1 MYYANESHLVTNNPR
16 HHYIDSSCFMQM
28 AHVLLNVGL
37 LRKQWCA
44 LTVFRGRVKIA
55 PKKKKKSTSLYL
67 YGLSLGAF
75 ASLYFYSFATYGISF
90 WLWKM
95 FEVGKMRPTGPISV
109 EWNLK
114 GLKWTP
120 VSQNFRN
127 T

>member
-55 PKKKKKSTSLYL
+55 PKKKKKKYFIVPLWLVTGGVRIPLFLQLCNLRYL
-67 YGLSLGAF
+67 FLAL
-75 ASLYFYSFATYGISF
+75 
-90 WLWKM
+90 
-95 FEVGKMRPTGPISV
+95 EDV
-109 EWNLK
+109 
-114 GLKWTP
+114 
-120 VSQNFRN
+120 
-127 T
+127 